1 MAFKLLGMGT
11 ALPQHAIAQHEAVE
25 LAVGLSGH
33 NDDQARR
40 LRKLYRV
47 SGVGRRHS
55 VLLHAQPETTN
66 AQSFFTPA
74 QDDNDQGPRVG
85 ARMERYEVEAP
96 KLAEEAAR
104 KGLKNAG
111 VLPGAVTHLVTVS
124 CSGFFSP
131 GIDIQLIKKL
141 GLPATTQRIHVGF
154 MGCHGA
160 INGIRTVM
168 GLTAAD
174 PNAVVLM
181 VAVELCS
188 IHYQYGWD
196 ADRNVANALFA
207 DGAAALV
214 AGGTERPGPQDWRAT
229 HSGSCLIPDSEDAMS
244 WKIRD
249 HGFQMTLSQEVPRH
263 IGENLRPWLTTWL
276 AERGIGL
283 ADIKSWAIHPGGPS
297 ILKACEQ
304 SLHLDRS
311 HTAVS
316 WNMLER
322 YGNMSSPTVLFILDA
337 LRSSAAP
344 RPCVAL
350 AFGPGLMA
358 EATLF
363 T

>member
-1 MAFKLLGMGT
+1 MSFKLLGMGT
-11 ALPQHAIAQHEAVE
+11 ALPQYAIAQEQAVE

-33 NDDQARR
+33 SDEQARR

-47 SGVGRRHS
+47 SGVGSRHS
-55 VLLHAQPETTN
+55 VLLGATPQASEQ
-66 AQSFFTPA
+66 QSFFLPA
-74 QDDNDQGPRVG
+74 QHEADLGPTVG
-85 ARMERYEVEAP
+85 KRMERYEEEAP
-96 KLAEEAAR
+96 KLAETAAR
-104 KGLKNAG
+104 NALKTAG
-111 VLPGAVTHLVTVS
+111 VLPAAVSHLVTVS

-131 GIDIQLIKKL
+131 GIDIQLIKRL

-160 INGIRTVM
+160 INGMRTVM

-174 PNAVVLM
+174 PDAVVLM

-196 ADRNVANALFA
+196 GDQNLANALFA

-214 AGGTERPGPQDWRAT
+214 AGGVEQQGPLDWRAT
-229 HSGSCLIPDSEDAMS
+229 HSGSCLIPNSEDAMS

-249 HGFQMTLSQEVPRH
+249 HGFQMTLSREVPRH
-263 IGENLRPWLTTWL
+263 IAENLHPWLSAWL
-276 AERGIGL
+276 AAKDLRLEDIG
-283 ADIKSWAIHPGGPS
+283 SWAIHPGGPG

-304 SLHLDRS
+304 ALSLERTD
-311 HTAVS
+311 TAIS
-316 WNMLER
+316 WEILKR
-322 YGNMSSPTVLFILDA
+322 YGNMSSPTVLFILESLHRA
-337 LRSSAAP
+337 AAP
-344 RPCVAL
+344 TPCVAL

-363 T
+363 E